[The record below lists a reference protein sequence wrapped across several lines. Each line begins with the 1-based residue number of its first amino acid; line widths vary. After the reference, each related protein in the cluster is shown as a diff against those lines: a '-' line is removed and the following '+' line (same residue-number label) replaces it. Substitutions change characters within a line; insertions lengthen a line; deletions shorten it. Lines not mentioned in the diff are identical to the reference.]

1 MNTWSS
7 ILPPALTLVAVLV
20 TRRVIISLAAGVL
33 AGSWLLAG
41 GLVAG
46 LEKAGEF
53 ILSSL
58 TEANNAVIILF
69 LFLFG
74 SLTEMMSLSG
84 GIKGFTGL
92 MDRYVRG
99 NRAAQ
104 LSVWYLTP
112 LTFIDCCFHAIA
124 TGTVAKPILERE
136 GGSKT
141 RLAMTVTITSSQLV
155 ALVPV
160 ATTYV
165 GYVVALVA
173 GALQQ
178 IGSSASSFGLY
189 LHSLPFN
196 FFSILMVLTALGLL
210 WPGFGPKKEKATGE
224 KIGGKHPHVVP
235 EKGVHEKEE
244 AEHQRS
250 EPVLRPNPL
259 NLIVPLGFLLAATA
273 LFLART
279 GSGKGPGLMSILLN
293 ADFERSIFLAAL
305 LTVAVAGLFYLAQGI
320 GPGNLEKALLH
331 GGMELLPPI
340 VILVLAWSLSR
351 VTEGLGFSKLVAAGT
366 AGGLPAALLP
376 VLVFLL
382 GAGVS
387 YVIGSSWA
395 TWGLLMP
402 AALSLGKAVAIGGG
416 LGEALLVGAVLAGG
430 SVGDCASP
438 LGETPMLSA
447 SLMELNLAGHIR
459 SILPYAIGAVS
470 LAATLYL
477 VFGCVWLR

>member
-1 MNTWSS
+1 MNTWFST
-7 ILPPALTLVAVLV
+7 LPPALTLVAVLV
-20 TRRVIISLAAGVL
+20 TRRVILSLAAGVL

-46 LEKAGEF
+46 LEKAGGF

-58 TEANNAVIILF
+58 TEPNNAVIVLF
-69 LFLFG
+69 LFFFG
-74 SLTEMMSLSG
+74 ALAEMMSLSG
-84 GIKGFTGL
+84 GIRGFTGL

-99 NRAAQ
+99 SRAAQ

-112 LTFIDCCFHAIA
+112 LTFIICCFHAIA
-124 TGTVAKPILERE
+124 TGTVAKPILEKE

-141 RLAMTVTITSSQLV
+141 RLAMTITITSSQLV

-173 GALQQ
+173 GALRQT
-178 IGSSASSFGLY
+178 GSTASPFGLY

-210 WPGFGPKKEKATGE
+210 WPGFGPKRESSAAGE
-224 KIGGKHPHVVP
+224 LPQ
-235 EKGVHEKEE
+235 GVHNAEE

-273 LFLART
+273 FFLART
-279 GSGKGPGLMSILLN
+279 GSGKGPGLMSVLLN
-293 ADFERSIFLAAL
+293 ADFEKSIFLAAL
-305 LTVAVAGLFYLAQGI
+305 LTVVAAGLFYLLQGI
-320 GPGNLEKALLH
+320 GPGNLEKAILH

-366 AGGLPAALLP
+366 AAGLPVALIPALI
-376 VLVFLL
+376 FLL

-395 TWGLLMP
+395 AWALLMP
-402 AALSLGKAVAIGGG
+402 AALSLGKAAALTGG

-430 SVGDCASP
+430 SVGDCGSP

-447 SLMELNLAGHIR
+447 SLMEVNLAGHIR
-459 SILPYAIGAVS
+459 SILPYAIGSISLSAV
-470 LAATLYL
+470 LYL
-477 VFGCVWLR
+477 VLGWVWLK